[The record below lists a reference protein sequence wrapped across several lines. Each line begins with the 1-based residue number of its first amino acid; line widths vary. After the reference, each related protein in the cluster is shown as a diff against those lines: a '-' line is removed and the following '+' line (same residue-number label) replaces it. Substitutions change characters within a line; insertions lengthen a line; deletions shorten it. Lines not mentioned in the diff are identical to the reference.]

1 MNNVYL
7 FLFRHFQSFHRCLDG
22 GNAERALFLGMTTDS
37 ETSDDAMRLVDRMK
51 QLARC
56 PPVNEFKKI
65 HLSKWKSINS
75 IYIQF
80 ILKQCVFLIFFYYL
94 FQPPVIPSQNLRQ
107 LMPATNLP
115 VAKVT
120 KEKNKLIIVQQNKKH
135 WYLYIILFVV
145 INSIFIYISMKYIKL
160 FIELAM

>member
-1 MNNVYL
+1 MFL
-7 FLFRHFQSFHRCLDG
+7 FFRFRHFQSFHRCLDG
-22 GNAERALFLGMTTDS
+22 GNAERALSLGMTTDS

-51 QLARC
+51 QLARY
-56 PPVNEFKKI
+56 PPVSLFLRLL
-65 HLSKWKSINS
+65 LSKITYYMA
-75 IYIQF
+75 ITQYV
-80 ILKQCVFLIFFYYL
+80 CVVFLMIYFR

-145 INSIFIYISMKYIKL
+145 INSIFIYVFMKYVKL